1 MLAIPPGELA
11 ADQAWIR
18 LSAPITR
25 GSQRL
30 HVAAIQRAALDD
42 TDLMR
47 DRRSVAV

>member
-18 LSAPITR
+18 LSTPITR

-30 HVAAIQRAALDD
+30 HVAAMQRALDD